1 MEDDNVNMFEALY
14 EKVIDYAKTTFELN
28 KLKAIEK
35 TTYVVSSFIP
45 HTIVFVLI
53 SFFVL
58 SLNLGFAFWIGD
70 ALGKIAYGFFIVA
83 GFYCITG
90 VIIHFF
96 FHERLK
102 RFFGNYFLKLLFK

>member
-1 MEDDNVNMFEALY
+1 MADNVNMFEALY
-14 EKVIDYAKTTFELN
+14 EKAVDYAKTSFELN

-35 TTYVVSSFIP
+35 TADVVSSFIP
-45 HTIVFVLI
+45 HTVVFVLI

-58 SLNLGFAFWIGD
+58 SLNLGMAYWIGD
-70 ALGKIAYGFFIVA
+70 MLDNVAYGFFIVA
-83 GFYCITG
+83 GFYCIAGLVT
-90 VIIHFF
+90 HFI

>member
-1 MEDDNVNMFEALY
+1 MEDNVNIFEALY
-14 EKVIDYAKTTFELN
+14 ERAVDYVKTSFELN

-35 TTYVVSSFIP
+35 TTDVVSSFIP

-58 SLNLGFAFWIGD
+58 SLNLGLAFWLGD
-70 ALGKIAYGFFIVA
+70 ILDNVAYGFFIVA

-90 VIIHFF
+90 IIIHFF

-102 RFFGNYFLKLLFK
+102 RFFGNYVLKLLFK